1 MISWKNT
8 SVVVTGAGGFIGS
21 HLVERLVDLGARV
34 TAFVRYNSRND
45 AGVLELI
52 GDKRQQLQIVAGDI
66 RDLETVRSLVH
77 DAEVIFH
84 LAALVGIPYSY
95 LHTGEVVE
103 VNTMG
108 SFNVL
113 TAAKDRGVKKLVM
126 TSTSEVYGSAIYT
139 PINEAH
145 PKQPQSPYSAS
156 KIAADAIALSFYNA
170 FDLPVAIVRP
180 FNTYGP
186 RQSDR
191 AIIPTIISQALTTRQ
206 IHVGNTDTTRDFTFV
221 TDTVDGMIKVAES
234 DKSVGQEINLGSGH
248 EISIGEL
255 AESIRR
261 IVGDGVEIH
270 RDAQRLRPA
279 KSEVARLL
287 SANAK
292 ARELVGWVP
301 KVSLKEGLSLT
312 IDWIRHNLNLYDPTT
327 YRI

>member
-1 MISWKNT
+1 
-8 SVVVTGAGGFIGS
+8 
-21 HLVERLVDLGARV
+21 
-34 TAFVRYNSRND
+34 
-45 AGVLELI
+45 
-52 GDKRQQLQIVAGDI
+52 
-66 RDLETVRSLVH
+66 
-77 DAEVIFH
+77 
-84 LAALVGIPYSY
+84 
-95 LHTGEVVE
+95 
-103 VNTMG
+103 MG

-113 TAAKDRGVKKLVM
+113 TAAKDRGVKKVVM

-156 KIAADAIALSFYNA
+156 KIAADAIALSFYHA

-206 IHVGNTDTTRDFTFV
+206 IHVGNTETTRDFTFV
-221 TDTVDGMIKVAES
+221 TDTVDGMIRVAES
-234 DKSVGQEINLGSGH
+234 DRSVGQEINLGSGH

-255 AESIRR
+255 AESIGR
-261 IVGDGVEIH
+261 IVGNGVEIH

-287 SANAK
+287 SANDK

-301 KVSLKEGLSLT
+301 RVTLKEGLGLT
-312 IDWIRHNLNLYDPTT
+312 IAWIRNNLSLYDPTT